1 MTNVVI
7 VLALINQ
14 AREAM
19 GLKELVRMPIGIM
32 RDSEKCPVARGLLGG
47 KSSWVSVS
55 EELIGFESIDDA
67 DAVAVAWGQY
77 IRRQVGE
84 DEVVEPVLKT
94 PKVIAEWIKEVDSC
108 GLGDF
113 YT

>member
-14 AREAM
+14 ARVAM
-19 GLKELVRMPIGIM
+19 GLDELTRMPLGII
-32 RDSEKCPVARGLLGG
+32 RDSEKCPVAMGLGGG
-47 KSSWVSVS
+47 KSAWVSVS
-55 EELIGFESIDDA
+55 SELIGFESIDDA
-67 DAVAVAWGQY
+67 DAVAEAWGQY

-94 PKVIAEWIKEVDSC
+94 PKVIAEWIKEVDHV
-108 GLGDF
+108 D
-113 YT
+113 

>member
-14 AREAM
+14 ARVAM
-19 GLKELVRMPIGIM
+19 GLDELTRMPLGIM
-32 RDSEKCPVARGLLGG
+32 RDSEKCPVAMGLGGG
-47 KSSWVSVS
+47 KSEWVSVS
-55 EELIGFESIDDA
+55 SELIGFESIDDA
-67 DAVAVAWGQY
+67 DAVAEAWGQY

-94 PKVIAEWIKEVDSC
+94 PKVIAEWIKEVDHV
-108 GLGDF
+108 D
-113 YT
+113 